1 MTFGSFPE
9 AAIYELCQTLVLV
22 EGSEDAAYIY
32 ARLAIEGRLDG
43 FRKYGCHIVPVG
55 GKSMLIKPIAMAKHL
70 EIPTF
75 VVFDADTKETKQ
87 DRIQQHRKENASI
100 QTLLG
105 ETDVDNWPTADR
117 WGHNYVMWAKNMTAM
132 IEEEMGAK
140 WHQYMQAACDK
151 YGHPGGLQ
159 KNPLAIAYAME
170 LAQNEGTKSVSL
182 VRLITKILDFAEA
195 SWG

>member
-1 MTFGSFPE
+1 VTFGSFPE

-87 DRIQQHRKENASI
+87 DRGKS
-100 QTLLG
+100 TLFRTFLKRHQLKIALG
-105 ETDVDNWPTADR
+105 TGST
-117 WGHNYVMWAKNMTAM
+117 
-132 IEEEMGAK
+132 
-140 WHQYMQAACDK
+140 
-151 YGHPGGLQ
+151 
-159 KNPLAIAYAME
+159 
-170 LAQNEGTKSVSL
+170 
-182 VRLITKILDFAEA
+182 ILT
-195 SWG
+195 G